1 MSENGGDFKQ
11 SRVSYKM
18 ETVINKKTLIL
29 NMKNETNNK
38 NTKNTFKKKKHWL
51 KTSE

>member
-18 ETVINKKTLIL
+18 ETVINKKNFNI
-29 NMKNETNNK
+29 
-38 NTKNTFKKKKHWL
+38 KHE
-51 KTSE
+51 K